1 MGVESTCSCSEFCIP
16 YIFTKTSDII
26 KLAISP
32 NYGLHS
38 YPSPMLLYDILYFI
52 LLVLDLEFFI
62 IVLWVLNL
70 VSSIL
75 KFCNIY
81 VVISTL
87 VVVDWRIMRD

>member
-1 MGVESTCSCSEFCIP
+1 
-16 YIFTKTSDII
+16 
-26 KLAISP
+26 
-32 NYGLHS
+32 
-38 YPSPMLLYDILYFI
+38 MLLYDILYFI